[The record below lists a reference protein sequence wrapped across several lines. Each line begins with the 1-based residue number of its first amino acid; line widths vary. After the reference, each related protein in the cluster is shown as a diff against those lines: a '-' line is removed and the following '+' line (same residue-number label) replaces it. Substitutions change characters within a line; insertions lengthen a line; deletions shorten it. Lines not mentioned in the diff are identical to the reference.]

1 MIQDIEPHI
10 YKNEYRPVP
19 PGKDALILAYKG
31 RKILLKDDPE
41 GVPRILYPTF
51 SELEAYVPDIYSIV
65 GYILICSAGVGVF
78 LWENKKQR
86 I

>member
-51 SELEAYVPDIYSIV
+51 GELEA
-65 GYILICSAGVGVF
+65 
-78 LWENKKQR
+78 
-86 I
+86 